1 MLVQPIYHIQN
12 TVVLKLSGISMA
24 LTLKTE
30 LDPLQAQTKSPTP
43 LNNLNIAQK
52 LRSYDN
58 QAPTKKGQTHT
69 SPCKFSLSIT
79 FKTQLT

>member
-58 QAPTKKGQTHT
+58 QAPTKKAKPTHLNA
-69 SPCKFSLSIT
+69 SSAFLSHS
-79 FKTQLT
+79 KHS